1 MASYTYTVTN
11 SGNHAYVIDGELNP
25 PLSLQ
30 AGNRYTFN
38 VNAPGHPFYIKTDRV
53 LGDGSAYNFQV
64 IGNGTE
70 VGTVTIE
77 LDDGPEPKLFYQCAN
92 HLKMGNRLT
101 NVQHIDTGIQNLI
114 GEQLP
119 GFVGVQYPMFQ
130 KFLEAYYEW
139 MSLPG
144 NVDDNTQNILKYQD
158 VDSSIDLYLSE
169 LEQEFLNQVPKDIE
183 IDKATLIK
191 NIRSFYTSKGTEKS
205 YEFLFNILFN
215 ENVEFY
221 YPKNDILRASDGK
234 WTTNVSIR
242 LTNPSNYNVF
252 DLVGQKISQDYLYVD
267 PETNQGEV
275 RIYAT
280 AVVQRIIQFF
290 LGDTLITEAYIS
302 NYESVD
308 GNDFLVSTSDAEED
322 TQVVYI
328 RDELKN
334 IINFPIQPMATDVQ
348 VVGSGSGYS
357 ANQIV
362 PIQTTPGD
370 NGTGAIAVVSSVFNG
385 EVEGLTITQPGANY
399 QVGDQLRFINDG
411 TGGIGASGF
420 VTKVSQSGMTYNSGD
435 GGFVGAGTSASR
447 LTDGDVNNEV
457 VPGDSY
463 SKDYV
468 FKVVGDGNF
477 NYIFN
482 ITDQGNDGVTTINYY
497 EVYVGDTVNEVNDP
511 AAVPSIQILNE
522 TDLQELTGTLNIPD
536 EKFVRIRFEAELTSI
551 NQNANYWDPENSDPA
566 NIPTFLP
573 QQSITSTAWFT
584 GTGEIKGLRLQSGGS
599 GYVKIP
605 VVTVQSEFGSG
616 GAIRA
621 TGPTIGAIKN
631 ARILNQNFGA
641 LYYEVPTIDMT
652 SLGNGDAQL
661 TVSTGSVARHP
672 GSFRNDDGHLSA
684 AKYLQDNKY
693 YQAFSYVLRT
703 GLSIQ
708 DYRDTIKKLVH
719 PSGMELFGEVFITQN
734 LATGLFS
741 NFENSPND
749 LIVRPDLG
757 GLAIPRFKKVVLK
770 YDVYLN
776 GEADGAVKP
785 RIRESLKQDKK
796 IIRLNMNVGVD
807 PTDLRVFNF
816 PNLMFPIQRDIENII
831 IDNTI
836 EVSKTIEIKLWR
848 NYNTLLGNA
857 HILDGF
863 NHDETSIENLESL
876 YSRIKDYN
884 NMSLTIALPVTKSFP
899 KYVLNIIDELT
910 IETYRHNKKIIDL
923 DIDNTINTSRV
934 INRKFFDINATDVQ
948 MQIAG
953 TDDERIKERRII
965 SKSAFLAASIRFEMQ
980 RELQSNVAINATAIP
995 VDVIAAPVTDDVN
1008 VIQIILGYKELGDF
1022 TKGFDTSGTNS
1033 IQISDVEGDLI
1044 KDLDRETNTVMDALG
1059 PIREDIK
1066 IFRIQSEV
1074 IQYVADRMAQ
1084 GWSENDFTVAEPELL
1099 NIYNY
1104 LRVEDDGVTLGDETT
1119 GYVNTRVHVVR
1130 DGDGVDDLLV
1140 INPGTGRVV
1149 NSEVWD
1155 DYIKT
1160 GSSDVGGDDRPFFQD
1175 YDDRLRGVFLGMKQ
1189 TELDNGGFEQDYFG
1203 NEIFEI
1209 KKSFNTTGVDLKIT
1223 PQLDLQA
1230 QSSSLYK
1237 LIIDKDIDATGEY
1250 ITSIHA
1256 SLPVESMIKLQPV
1269 SLDTPIEV
1277 QDMQIQTYTF
1287 KSIQYGPLLNTTLG
1301 GQGNTQDTYLDV
1313 KRVVNIESNVVAIPS
1328 IANRTLKPQLMYGAL
1343 LNYDG
1348 VIIEDIENDTIED
1361 TQGKES
1367 QTVTVS
1373 SIGYIRDNT
1382 DAITGT
1388 FP

>member
-1 MASYTYTVTN
+1 MASYTYSVTN

-25 PLSLQ
+25 PLSLV

-53 LGDGSAYNFQV
+53 LGDGSSYNYQV
-64 IGNGTE
+64 TGNGTE

-234 WTTNVSIR
+234 WTTNVSVR

-275 RIYAT
+275 RVYAT

-308 GNDFLVSTSDAEED
+308 NGDFLVSTSSAEED
-322 TQVVYI
+322 TEVVYI
-328 RDELKN
+328 RDELNN
-334 IINFPIQPMATDVQ
+334 IINFPIQPMATDVN
-348 VVGSGSGYS
+348 VVTSGSGYS

-362 PIQTTPGD
+362 PIQTSPD
-370 NGTGAIAVVSSVFNG
+370 DDGTGAIAVVSSVFNG
-385 EVEGLTITQPGANY
+385 EVEGLTIQSAGTNY

-420 VTKVSQSGMTYNSGD
+420 VTKVSLSGMSYASGD

-447 LTDGDVNNEV
+447 LTDGDVNNDV
-457 VPGDSY
+457 AVGDSY
-463 SKDYV
+463 EKDYT
-468 FKVVGDGNF
+468 FKVVGNGDL
-477 NYIFN
+477 NYIFG
-482 ITDQGNDGVTTINYY
+482 ITDQGDDGVTTINYY
-497 EVYVGDTVNEVNDP
+497 EVYVGDTIDEVNDP
-511 AAVPSIQILNE
+511 GAVPSIQILNE
-522 TDLQELTGTLNIPD
+522 TDLQELTGTLNVPD
-536 EKFVRIRFEAELTSI
+536 EKFVRIRFDAELTSI
-551 NQNANYWDPENSDPA
+551 NQNANYWDPENGDPA
-566 NIPTFLP
+566 NIPTFLA
-573 QQSITSTAWFT
+573 QQQVTSTVWFV
-584 GTGEIKGLRLQSGGS
+584 GTGAIKGLRLQSGGS

-605 VVTVQSEFGSG
+605 VATVQSEFGTG
-616 GAIRA
+616 GAVRA

-652 SLGNGDAQL
+652 TLGNGDAQL
-661 TVSTGSVARHP
+661 TVDTGSVARHP

-757 GLAIPRFKKVVLK
+757 GLAIPRYKKIVLK

-776 GEADGAVKP
+776 GEAEGAVKP

-796 IIRLNMNVGVD
+796 IIRLNMNVGID

-816 PNLMFPIQRDIENII
+816 PNLMFPMQRDIENII

-836 EVSKTIEIKLWR
+836 EVSKSIQINLWR
-848 NYNTLLGNA
+848 NYNTLIGNG
-857 HILDGF
+857 HLPNGF
-863 NHDETSIENLESL
+863 NEDDATIEDLENKFN
-876 YSRIKDYN
+876 RIKDYN

-899 KYVLNIIDELT
+899 KYVLNIIDEL
-910 IETYRHNKKIIDL
+910 ILETYTHYERTINL
-923 DIDNTINTSRV
+923 DIDNTINTHRV
-934 INRKFFDINATDVQ
+934 IDRKFFDINATDVQ

-953 TDDERIKERRII
+953 TTDQQIKEKKII
-965 SKSAFLAASIRFEMQ
+965 SKSAFLAPSILFELQ
-980 RELQSNVAINATAIP
+980 RELQSNVAVNATAIP
-995 VDVIAAPVTDDVN
+995 VNVIAAPVEDDVN

-1022 TKGFDTSGTNS
+1022 TKGLGTSGTQS
-1033 IQISDVEGDLI
+1033 IEISEVEGDLI
-1044 KDLDRETNTVMDALG
+1044 KDLDRETNTVMDAIG

-1066 IFRIQSEV
+1066 RFRIQSEI
-1074 IQYVADRMAQ
+1074 IQYVANRMAQ
-1084 GWSENDFTVAEPELL
+1084 GWSENDFNVGNPELL

-1119 GYVNTRVHVVR
+1119 GYINTRIHVVR

-1140 INPGTGRVV
+1140 INPSTGGIV
-1149 NSEVWD
+1149 NTEVWD
-1155 DYIKT
+1155 DYIQT
-1160 GSSDVGGDDRPFFQD
+1160 GTSDMGGDDRPFYQD
-1175 YDDRLRGVFLGMKQ
+1175 YDNHLRGVFLGMKQ
-1189 TELDNGGFEQDYFG
+1189 TEIDNGGFEQDYFG
-1203 NEIFEI
+1203 NEIFEV

-1223 PQLDLQA
+1223 PLIDVIPTL
-1230 QSSSLYK
+1230 SSKYK

-1250 ITSIHA
+1250 VTSIHGSVPVD
-1256 SLPVESMIKLQPV
+1256 SLIKLQPV

-1277 QDMQIQTYTF
+1277 QDMQIETYTF
-1287 KSIQYGPLLNTTLG
+1287 KTLQYGPLLNTQLG
-1301 GQGNTQDTYLDV
+1301 GQGNTNDRYTNFERTISLVSDATTTTSTG
-1313 KRVVNIESNVVAIPS
+1313 RVLRPHLIYNALHDIEGQLIENIED
-1328 IANRTLKPQLMYGAL
+1328 Q
-1343 LNYDG
+1343 
-1348 VIIEDIENDTIED
+1348 TIEE
-1361 TQGKES
+1361 TSGAES
-1367 QTVTVS
+1367 QTVKVS
-1373 SIGYIRDNT
+1373 FVGYTRDNAET
-1382 DAITGT
+1382 ITGS